1 MAVRR
6 AGLEKMKGEK
16 KKEKVKGRRENK
28 ITRRGSRARS
38 GDGIS
43 RSWLLNVLGEAED

>member
-6 AGLEKMKGEK
+6 AGLEKVKGEK
-16 KKEKVKGRRENK
+16 KKVKGRRENK